1 MPPSATTPSSSS
13 SGMVRHALRGRLPT
27 AAWKETREG
36 TAVAEQWARW
46 EGGMMVEIGERARGG
61 GPQDGANGRTRA
73 GGNRTRLGGRAGAAG
88 EEMEGVDGDD
98 EGGGRRDGGAKGGE
112 GGAWGGAGQGGET
125 EMADRARRHRGREG
139 GGARGH
145 GAHHMPTFSPLAN
158 NQLIESV
165 CAQGTGPAK
174 MSASL
179 AL

>member
-1 MPPSATTPSSSS
+1 MEGRKGA
-13 SGMVRHALRGRLPT
+13 RGVLGEGQG
-27 AAWKETREG
+27 KEERRKWPIGRDG
-36 TAVAEQWARW
+36 TA
-46 EGGMMVEIGERARGG
+46 EGR
-61 GPQDGANGRTRA
+61 
-73 GGNRTRLGGRAGAAG
+73 
-88 EEMEGVDGDD
+88 
-98 EGGGRRDGGAKGGE
+98 
-112 GGAWGGAGQGGET
+112 
-125 EMADRARRHRGREG
+125 G